1 MAIEYETLYTRKQVA
16 EILCVSQRTIER
28 FEQRGKLARV
38 ELPGRII
45 RYRPSSVQAF
55 IEGNEYILR
64 PNQR

>member
-1 MAIEYETLYTRKQVA
+1 VAIKYESLYTRKQVA
-16 EILCVSQRTIER
+16 EILAVSEKTIER
-28 FEQRGKLARV
+28 YEHRGKLPRV

-45 RYRPSSVQAF
+45 RYRPSSVQSF

>member
-1 MAIEYETLYTRKQVA
+1 MEFKYESLYTRKQVA
-16 EILCVSQRTIER
+16 EILSVSQKTIER
-28 FEQRGKLARV
+28 YEQRGKLPRV
-38 ELPGRII
+38 ELPGGTI